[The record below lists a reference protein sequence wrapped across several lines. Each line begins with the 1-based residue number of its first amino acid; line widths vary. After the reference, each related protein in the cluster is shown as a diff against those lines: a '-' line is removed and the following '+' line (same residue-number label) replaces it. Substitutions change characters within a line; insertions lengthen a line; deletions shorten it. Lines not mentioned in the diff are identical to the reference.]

1 MANRTAFAAW
11 VEAWKLAG
19 LIGLAMTGLAAQ
31 AHGGELK
38 SQEREAIDAHALAA
52 PPEVEKS
59 TKTLVAYL
67 TRDLHTDQEKIRAI
81 YRWVTDRIEYDV
93 DAYLA
98 GRLSKM
104 SASEVLSKRQSVCDG
119 FATLFEE
126 MAHEAGLDVKTIPGF
141 AKGYV
146 GQGIHH
152 FDKPNH
158 MWNAIKIDGEWRM
171 IDSTWGAGY
180 VVDGKYKKS
189 LSEAFFMVPPE
200 QLVFSHFPQDEAW
213 QLQRT
218 PHLSQKEFEALPE
231 VKTTF
236 FNNEISALAAWE
248 TLSNPDF
255 AGYFV
260 QTFEQPYRLASVQKA
275 PLAFNLKPA
284 RPYQFRIRSD
294 TFEKMAVAQTG
305 VWMEMSKQDNTF
317 ALDLQSQIPGQLLVL
332 GKPFGTDTYTAI
344 LGYEVKP

>member
-1 MANRTAFAAW
+1 MQKKLRFAGW
-11 VEAWKLAG
+11 V
-19 LIGLAMTGLAAQ
+19 LAALTLI
-31 AHGGELK
+31 APALGGELQSK
-38 SQEREAIDAHALAA
+38 ERADIDARALAA

-59 TKTLVAYL
+59 TKALAAYL
-67 TRDLHTDQEKIRAI
+67 THDLHTEREKIRAI
-81 YRWVTDRIEYDV
+81 YRWITDRIEYDV

-98 GRLSKM
+98 GKLSKM
-104 SASEVLSKRQSVCDG
+104 NASEVLTKRQSVCDG
-119 FATLFEE
+119 FATLF
-126 MAHEAGLDVKTIPGF
+126 ADLSHEAGLEVKTIEGF

-146 GQGIHH
+146 GQGTHH

-158 MWNAIKIDGEWRM
+158 MWNAIQVDGKWRM
-171 IDSTWGAGY
+171 IDATWGAGY
-180 VVDGKYKKS
+180 VVDGKYKKV

-200 QLVFSHFPQDEAW
+200 QLVFSHFPKDDSW
-213 QLQRT
+213 QLQHT

-260 QTFEQPYRLASVQKA
+260 QTYEQPYHLASVQKA
-275 PLAFNLKPA
+275 PLAYNLKPA
-284 RPYQFRIRSD
+284 RTYQFRIRSD

-305 VWMEMSKQDNTF
+305 TWLEMEKQDN
-317 ALDLQSQIPGQLLVL
+317 AYSLDLQSQIPGQLLVL
-332 GKPFGTDTYTAI
+332 GKAFGSETYTAI

>member
-1 MANRTAFAAW
+1 MFRFL
-11 VEAWKLAG
+11 KLAG
-19 LIGLAMTGLAAQ
+19 GALVALALMPSAL
-31 AHGGELK
+31 GGELE
-38 SQEREAIDAHALAA
+38 SQERTAIDAHALAA

-59 TKTLVAYL
+59 TKTLAAYL
-67 TRDLHTDQEKIRAI
+67 TSDLHTEQKKVRAI
-81 YRWVTDRIEYDV
+81 YRWITDRIEYDV
-93 DAYLA
+93 DAFLA

-104 SASEVLSKRQSVCDG
+104 NASEVLAKRQSVCDG

-126 MAHEAGLDVKTIPGF
+126 LSHEAGLDVKTIAGF

-146 GQGIHH
+146 GQGAHH

-158 MWNAIKIDGEWRM
+158 MWNALKLDGEWRM
-171 IDSTWGAGY
+171 IDATWGAGY
-180 VVDGKYKKS
+180 VADGKYKKV

-200 QLVFSHFPQDEAW
+200 QLVFSHFPQDDAW
-213 QLQRT
+213 QLQHT

-260 QTFEQPYRLASVQKA
+260 QTYEQPYRLASVQKA
-275 PLAFNLKPA
+275 PLAYNLKPA
-284 RPYQFRIRSD
+284 RAYQFRIRSEA
-294 TFEKMAVAQTG
+294 FEKMAVAQTG
-305 VWMEMSKQDNTF
+305 TWLEMEKQDNAF
-317 ALDLQSQIPGQLLVL
+317 SLDLQSQIPGQLLVL
-332 GKPFGTDTYTAI
+332 GKAFGTETYTAI